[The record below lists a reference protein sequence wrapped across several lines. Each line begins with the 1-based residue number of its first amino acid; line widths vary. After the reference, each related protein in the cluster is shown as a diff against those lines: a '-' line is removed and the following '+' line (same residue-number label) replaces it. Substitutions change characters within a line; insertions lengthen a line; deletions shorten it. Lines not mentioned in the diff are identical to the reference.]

1 MKTVGPPPLANP
13 MKPTTA
19 EELANR
25 AVELMLVGP
34 GDVHAAWAEV
44 GGHNVPIEALGAALL
59 RQELLTS
66 YQLERLLRGDRQG
79 FFYGS
84 AKILYQVGAGSFARV
99 YRAKHVETGATIA
112 VKVLRNRYS
121 ADPEKCKAFRR
132 EGEMGRLLRHPNIVA
147 IEDVG
152 EQNNTSYITMEF
164 VEGQTLREL
173 VRIRGAVDL
182 PRALDVLAQMLAG
195 LEYAHRRGLTHRD
208 LKASNVLISATGQAK
223 LADFGL
229 AGVDAETGDK
239 SLGKR
244 MEQPR
249 TVDYATLENLSGMR
263 DDSLR
268 SDIFFLGTIAYLAL
282 AGRPALKESRDRA
295 ERSNPNRYTSIEP
308 LTAVAPK
315 VPRDV
320 VDVVARMMSLDP
332 LERWQTA
339 ADVRRAVEPLVEKY
353 SSPAVADGAA
363 AASATGPA
371 PATPAAAAKPAA
383 RGTLMVVET
392 GEKPQQVLRQL
403 FAGLGYRVL
412 MTENPERALG
422 RFSSTPLPADC
433 LVMSAQTL
441 GDSALHAFNRLSTDP
456 FFSAVPAILLVNA
469 RQQELTS
476 RALVDERRK
485 TFEAPVKAP
494 EITALLDTIVK
505 K

>member
-1 MKTVGPPPLANP
+1 
-13 MKPTTA
+13 MKPTSA
-19 EELANR
+19 EELASR
-25 AVELMLVGP
+25 AEELHLLAP
-34 GDVHAAWAEV
+34 GDLHAVWADL
-44 GGHNVPIEALGAALL
+44 GGHNVPVEAFGAALL
-59 RQELLTS
+59 RHELLTS
-66 YQLERLLRGDRQG
+66 YQLERMLRGDRKG
-79 FFYGS
+79 FFFGA

-99 YRAKHVETGATIA
+99 YRATHVDTGATIA
-112 VKVLRNRYS
+112 VKVLRSRYS

-152 EQNNTSYITMEF
+152 EENNTSYITMEF

-182 PRALDVLAQMLAG
+182 PRALDMLAQMLAG

-208 LKASNVLISATGQAK
+208 LKASNVLVSSTGQAK

-268 SDIFFLGTIAYLAL
+268 SDIFFLGTVAYLAL
-282 AGRPALKESRDRA
+282 SGRPALKESRDRA
-295 ERSNPNRYTSIEP
+295 ERSNPKRYTSIEP
-308 LTAVAPK
+308 LPAVAPT

-320 VDVVARMMSLDP
+320 VDVVARMMALDP
-332 LERWQTA
+332 MERWQTV
-339 ADVRRAVEPLVEKY
+339 ADIRRAVEPLAEKY
-353 SSPAVADGAA
+353 AANGAVNGSATAA
-363 AASATGPA
+363 APGPA
-371 PATPAAAAKPAA
+371 PATPAAAAKPVA

-392 GEKPQQVLRQL
+392 GEKSQQVLRQL

-433 LVMSAQTL
+433 LVVSAQTL
-441 GDSALHAFNRLSTDP
+441 GDTALEAFNRLSTDP
-456 FFSAVPAILLVNA
+456 FFAAVPAVLLVNA
-469 RQQELTS
+469 RQRELAS

-485 TFEAPVKAP
+485 IFEAPVKAE
-494 EITALLDTIVK
+494 EITAILDGIVK

>member
-1 MKTVGPPPLANP
+1 

-19 EELANR
+19 EELVSR
-25 AVELMLVGP
+25 AEELQLLAPSDLHEV
-34 GDVHAAWAEV
+34 WAEL
-44 GGHNVPIEALGAALL
+44 GGHNVPIEAIGSALL
-59 RQELLTS
+59 RRELLTS

-99 YRAKHVETGATIA
+99 YRARHVDTGATIA
-112 VKVLRNRYS
+112 VKVLRSRYS

-152 EQNNTSYITMEF
+152 QQNNTSYITMEF

-173 VRIRGAVDL
+173 VRIRGAVDV
-182 PRALDVLAQMLAG
+182 PRAIDILAQLLAG

-208 LKASNVLISATGQAK
+208 LKASNVLVSATGVAK
-223 LADFGL
+223 LVDFGL

-239 SLGKR
+239 SLGK

-249 TVDYATLENLSGMR
+249 TIDYATLENLAGMK

-282 AGRPALKESRDRA
+282 SGKSALKETRDRA
-295 ERSNPNRYTSIEP
+295 ERGNPRRFTSIEP
-308 LTAVAPK
+308 LQTAAPQ

-320 VDVVARMMSLDP
+320 VDVVSRMLALDP
-332 LERWQTA
+332 MDRWQTA
-339 ADVRRAVEPLVEKY
+339 ADAKRAVEPLQAKY
-353 SSPAVADGAA
+353 SGADGVVSSSGAA
-363 AASATGPA
+363 LVASAGA
-371 PATPAAAAKPAA
+371 SQKAAA
-383 RGTLMVVET
+383 RGTLMVVEV
-392 GEKPQQVLRQL
+392 GEKAQQALRQL
-403 FAGLGYRVL
+403 LSGLGYRVL

-422 RFSSTPLPADC
+422 RFSTTPLPADC
-433 LVMSAQTL
+433 LVVSAQSL
-441 GDSALHAFNRLSTDP
+441 GDTAVEAFNRLSTDA
-456 FFSAVPAILLVNA
+456 FFSVVPAILLVGP
-469 RQQELTS
+469 RQQGVAA
-476 RALVDERRK
+476 RALVDDRRK
-485 TFEAPVKAP
+485 TFEAPVKA
-494 EITALLDTIVK
+494 EEFTALIDSIVK

>member
-1 MKTVGPPPLANP
+1 

-19 EELANR
+19 EELASR
-25 AVELMLVGP
+25 AEDLQLLAP
-34 GDVHAAWAEV
+34 GDLHAVWADL
-44 GGHNVPIEALGAALL
+44 GGRNVPIEALGAALL
-59 RQELLTS
+59 RHELLTS
-66 YQLERLLRGDRQG
+66 YQLERLLRGDRKG
-79 FFYGS
+79 FFYGA

-99 YRAKHVETGATIA
+99 YRATHVDNGATIA
-112 VKVLRNRYS
+112 VKVLRSRYS

-152 EQNNTSYITMEF
+152 EENNTSYITMEF

-182 PRALDVLAQMLAG
+182 PRAIDLLAQMLAG

-208 LKASNVLISATGQAK
+208 LKASNVLVSSTGQAK

-229 AGVDAETGDK
+229 AGVDAETGDR
-239 SLGKR
+239 SLGAR

-282 AGRPALKESRDRA
+282 SGRPALKESRDRA
-295 ERSNPNRYTSIEP
+295 ERSNPKRYTSIEP
-308 LTAVAPK
+308 LHAVAPK
-315 VPRDV
+315 LPRDV
-320 VDVVARMMSLDP
+320 VDVVSRMIALDP
-332 LERWQTA
+332 MERWQTA
-339 ADVRRAVEPLVEKY
+339 ADIRRAVEPLAGKY
-353 SSPAVADGAA
+353 VANGAADGAA
-363 AASATGPA
+363 VGEGAGVAQAASS
-371 PATPAAAAKPAA
+371 AAAKPAA

-392 GEKPQQVLRQL
+392 GEKPQQVLREL

-412 MTENPERALG
+412 MTENPQRALG

-433 LVMSAQTL
+433 LVVSAQTL
-441 GDSALHAFNRLSTDP
+441 GDSALEAFNRLSTDP
-456 FFSAVPAILLVNA
+456 FFAAVPAILLVGA
-469 RQQELTS
+469 RQRELAS

-485 TFEAPVKAP
+485 TLEAPVKA
-494 EITALLDTIVK
+494 EGITAILATIVK

>member
-1 MKTVGPPPLANP
+1 

-19 EELANR
+19 EELASR
-25 AVELMLVGP
+25 AEELHLLAP
-34 GDVHAAWAEV
+34 GDLHAVWADL
-44 GGHNVPIEALGAALL
+44 GGHNVAVEALGSALL
-59 RQELLTS
+59 RHELLTS
-66 YQLERLLRGDRQG
+66 YQLERMLRGDRKG
-79 FFYGS
+79 FFFGA

-99 YRAKHVETGATIA
+99 YRATHVDTGATIA
-112 VKVLRNRYS
+112 VKVLRSRYS

-152 EQNNTSYITMEF
+152 EENNTSYITMEF

-182 PRALDVLAQMLAG
+182 PRALDMLAQMLAG
-195 LEYAHRRGLTHRD
+195 LDYAHRRGLTHRD
-208 LKASNVLISATGQAK
+208 LKASNVLVSSTGQVK

-282 AGRPALKESRDRA
+282 SGQPALKESRDRA
-295 ERSNPNRYTSIEP
+295 ERSNPKRYTAIEP
-308 LTAVAPK
+308 LQAVAPT

-320 VDVVARMMSLDP
+320 VDVVARMMALDP
-332 LERWQTA
+332 MERWQTV
-339 ADVRRAVEPLVEKY
+339 ADIRRAVEPLAEKY
-353 SSPAVADGAA
+353 AAHGAVNGAA
-363 AASATGPA
+363 TAPA
-371 PATPAAAAKPAA
+371 PAAALPAAAAKPAA
-383 RGTLMVVET
+383 RGTLMVVEA
-392 GEKPQQVLRQL
+392 GEKQQQVLRHL
-403 FAGLGYRVL
+403 FGGLGYRVL

-422 RFSSTPLPADC
+422 RFSTTPLPADC
-433 LVMSAQTL
+433 LVVSAQTL
-441 GDSALHAFNRLSTDP
+441 GDSALEAFNRLSTDP
-456 FFSAVPAILLVNA
+456 FFAAVPAILLVSA
-469 RQQELTS
+469 RQRELAS
-476 RALVDERRK
+476 RALVDGRRK
-485 TFEAPVKAP
+485 TFEAPVKAE
-494 EITALLDTIVK
+494 EITALLDAIVK

>member
-1 MKTVGPPPLANP
+1 MPAGPPESL
-13 MKPTTA
+13 MQPTTA
-19 EELANR
+19 EELAHR
-25 AVELMLVGP
+25 AEELQLLAP
-34 GDVHAAWAEV
+34 GALHAVWADL
-44 GGHNVPIEALGAALL
+44 GGRNVPVEALGAALL
-59 RQELLTS
+59 RHELLTN
-66 YQLERLLRGDRQG
+66 YQLERLLRGDRKG
-79 FFYGS
+79 FFYGA

-99 YRAKHVETGATIA
+99 YRATHVDTGATIA
-112 VKVLRNRYS
+112 VKVLRSRYS
-121 ADPEKCKAFRR
+121 ADPEKCKSFRR

-152 EQNNTSYITMEF
+152 EENNTSYITMEF

-182 PRALDVLAQMLAG
+182 PRALDVLSQMLAG
-195 LEYAHRRGLTHRD
+195 LDYAHRRGLTHRD
-208 LKASNVLISATGQAK
+208 LKASNVLVSSTGQAK

-244 MEQPR
+244 LEQPR

-268 SDIFFLGTIAYLAL
+268 SDIFFLGTVAYLAL

-295 ERSNPNRYTSIEP
+295 ERANPKRYTSIEP
-308 LTAVAPK
+308 LAAAAPQI
-315 VPRDV
+315 PRDV
-320 VDVVARMMSLDP
+320 VDVVARMMALDP
-332 LERWQTA
+332 MDRWQTV

-353 SSPAVADGAA
+353 AAGGAGDGPVA
-363 AASATGPA
+363 ATTPSPA
-371 PATPAAAAKPAA
+371 PAAAPAAVAKPAV
-383 RGTLMVVET
+383 RGTLMVVEA

-433 LVMSAQTL
+433 LVVSAQTL
-441 GDSALHAFNRLSTDP
+441 GDAALQAFNRLSTDP
-456 FFSAVPAILLVNA
+456 FFAVVPAILLVGA
-469 RQQELTS
+469 RQQELAS

-485 TFEAPVKAP
+485 TFEAPVKAE
-494 EITALLDTIVK
+494 EITAILDTIVK